1 MKHQDTISQ
10 FTDCLSDV
18 EALMRASRL
27 LLNQQKMQLMCF
39 GSQQQLDMV
48 SIGDV
53 PVLSMAL
60 HPQSIESN
68 LGVILDSQ
76 LT

>member
-27 LLNQQKMQLMCF
+27 LLNQQKMQL
-39 GSQQQLDMV
+39 
-48 SIGDV
+48 I
-53 PVLSMAL
+53 VLRFPAAAG
-60 HPQSIESN
+60 HGQHR
-68 LGVILDSQ
+68 
-76 LT
+76 

>member
-1 MKHQDTISQ
+1 
-10 FTDCLSDV
+10 
-18 EALMRASRL
+18 
-27 LLNQQKMQLMCF
+27 
-39 GSQQQLDMV
+39 MV

-60 HPQSIESN
+60 HPQSIVRN